1 MTRLRETMR
10 ALLSLVLCVL
20 LAASAS
26 AQSFPSRPLRMIVPA
41 PPAGITDLSAPILR
55 GDTAVAA
62 LTCPFVHSNPLVM
75 EMPGA
80 VEHIRAAARQ
90 ISAEIEHGELR

>member
-1 MTRLRETMR
+1 MR
-10 ALLSLVLCVL
+10 G
-20 LAASAS
+20 
-26 AQSFPSRPLRMIVPA
+26 IV
-41 PPAGITDLSAPILR
+41 DLSAPILR

-75 EMPGA
+75 EMDQA

-90 ISAEIEHGELR
+90 ISTEIAHRDLP